1 MILSEAQILQIL
13 QLNPNK
19 QLLANAVSVSN
30 KLMMHVLGK
39 GLSNYLN
46 RADYFENQDIYG
58 ERVKGAISNKDM
70 FARLLQREEMVWSA
84 QGGAS
89 FYQGLNEDQTVE
101 FNARLDAIRFGFSI
115 RKWIKEFSLK
125 AYRTDPMGVIF
136 VEKDIAG
143 NPYPTYKSTS
153 SIFDYLPNG
162 RGLEYI
168 IFRLTFSDAAALGID
183 TGDRKGQ
190 EKSNYYRVVD
200 DQQDVIYLW
209 ENGTLSIQGEVITH
223 DGVPALIVSDII
235 DFTNTQ
241 NFLSPLNDVV
251 ELADCYL
258 HDRSIRNLSKKYH
271 GFAKA
276 IEPLLTC
283 STCMGTGYLSSNCC
297 PDCTDT
303 PGATKGS
310 GYKLR
315 TKVSDVARFPIDGE
329 KPIKVQD
336 YFAYISPAIDV
347 WNKQDASL
355 VDLENLAR
363 DVYWGTYS
371 RQATTGPDSGNPS
384 LEETA
389 TKTLADLQPVYARL
403 NLTADWAENT
413 ENAVCN
419 IIGQMLYADS
429 FKGSMRTYGRYYIL
443 ETPDDLFEAYLNAK
457 SKGAPQSSLTDLL
470 KKYYHSLYQEDKIR
484 LSIMLKLMQVEPFIH
499 YTTAQVQ
506 ASNPAK
512 MDYLAKMYYSEWLSS
527 KDDTYLMVKKA
538 DALIADL
545 YAYVAV
551 KAAEVPELIQEP
563 AVSESETLRSTQ

>member
-1 MILSEAQILQIL
+1 MILSEAQILNIL
-13 QLNPNK
+13 KLNPNK
-19 QLLANAVSVSN
+19 QLIANAVAASN

-39 GLSNYLN
+39 GLNNYFK
-46 RADYFENQDIYG
+46 RAEYFENQDIYG

-89 FYQGLNEDQTVE
+89 FYNGLNDNQTIE
-101 FNARLDAIRFGFSI
+101 FNAKLDAIRFGFSI
-115 RKWIKEFSLK
+115 RKWIKEFALK
-125 AYRTDPMGVIF
+125 AYRTDPMGVLF
-136 VEKDIAG
+136 VERDTTG

-162 RGLEYI
+162 RKLEYI
-168 IFRLTFSDAAALGID
+168 VFRLTFNDAASLGID
-183 TGDRKGQ
+183 TGERTGVD
-190 EKSNYYRVVD
+190 KSNYYRVVD
-200 DQQDVIYLW
+200 DKQDVIYLY
-209 ENGTLSIQGEVITH
+209 ENGTLTIQGEVITH
-223 DGVPALIVSDII
+223 DAVPALIVSDII

-241 NFLSPLNDVV
+241 NFLSPLDEVV

-283 STCMGTGYLSSNCC
+283 STCMGTGYLSSNTC

-303 PGATKGS
+303 PGATKGT

-336 YFAYISPAIDV
+336 YFAYVSPAIDV
-347 WNKQDASL
+347 WDKQDNSL
-355 VDLENLAR
+355 ADLENLAR

-413 ENAVCN
+413 ENEVCN
-419 IIGQMLYADS
+419 IIGGMLYGDS

-457 SKGAPQSSLTDLL
+457 SKGAPQSSLNDLL
-470 KKYYHSLYQEDKIR
+470 KKYYHSLYQEDKVR
-484 LSIMLKLMQVEPFIH
+484 LSIMLKLMQVEPFVH
-499 YTTAQVQ
+499 YTTAQIQ
-506 ASNPAK
+506 ANNPAK
-512 MDYLAKMYYSEWLSS
+512 MDYLAKMYYSEWLAT

-545 YAYVAV
+545 YAYVEV
-551 KAAEVPELIQEP
+551 KAKEVPELLQEP
-563 AVSESETLRSTQ
+563 TVSESETLRSTQ